1 MGEKDFEG
9 KGEVK
14 AVSSAVQEMEPAAEE
29 MSLTTPG
36 GRFHI
41 RWDENGSA
49 TALGQLAFF
58 AEFLEVS
65 GIFGRWVEGC
75 PLPYTSPN
83 APAVADLLGTWLL
96 SILDGQRRYAH
107 IAGLRGDEVAPEI

>member
-1 MGEKDFEG
+1 M
-9 KGEVK
+9 
-14 AVSSAVQEMEPAAEE
+14 APAAEE
-29 MSLTTPG
+29 MSLSTPG
-36 GRFHI
+36 GRFHV

-65 GIFGRWVEGC
+65 GLFSRWVEGC

-83 APAVADLLGTWLL
+83 APAEVDLLGTWLL

-107 IAGLRGDEVAPEI
+107 IAGYEETKLPLRYLA